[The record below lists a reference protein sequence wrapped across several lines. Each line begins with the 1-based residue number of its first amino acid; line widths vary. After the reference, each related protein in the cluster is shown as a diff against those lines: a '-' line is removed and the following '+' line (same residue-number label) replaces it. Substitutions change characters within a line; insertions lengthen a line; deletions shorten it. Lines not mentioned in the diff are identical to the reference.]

1 MAEIYINGEPHTV
14 EDGQMIIE
22 VTDQLGIDVP
32 RFCYHRKLSVAA
44 NCRMCLVEVEK
55 MRKPVPACATPI
67 SDGMHVHT
75 HSDTAV
81 EARRGIMEFLLINH
95 PLDCPICDQGGECD
109 LQDLAMAHGSS
120 HSRYLEDKRARDDE
134 DLGPLIETEMTR
146 CIHCTRCVRFGEEVG
161 GMMELGATFRGEEM
175 EIGTYVGRTVES
187 ELSGNMI
194 DLCPVGALTSKPY
207 RYKARVW
214 EMKRHDSICPHCS
227 VGCNLE
233 IEEVAGEVKRTLPV
247 TNEAVN
253 EEWLCDKGRYSYEA
267 VHHNRLEQPHI
278 FRDGEWRPVSWEAA
292 FDAALKGLRSV
303 GKDLAGV
310 VAPTATLEEQWLT
323 QHLVRGLGGTD
334 VDHRLGLTDAD
345 FDDHIGDA
353 TPLLGQPLAALED
366 VDAAIVIGGN
376 PRKDQPL
383 ANHRLHKAVKKGAR
397 VSALNPAA
405 YPKNF
410 AHFQDLIHAPGHG
423 APALAAL
430 AAEVARAAGNE
441 APANLAGADAAA
453 AGLDTEALK
462 AAAESLAAG
471 ERVAVLVGTQAQEHP
486 QAAELIG
493 LAHQVAQLAG
503 ARFGYLAAYGNS
515 VGGWAMGAVPHR
527 GPGGDKAARGRAAS
541 AFLGDATR
549 AGYVVVGADPLVE
562 AGDPAAAR
570 AAFEEAACR
579 LVITSHWSQTAEE
592 ADVVLPMAAYPE
604 NEGSLLSGEGRLQDL
619 RPAAKPVG
627 EARPAWKILRVL
639 AHSLGVPGSEFVEV
653 AEIRRQVEAAIG
665 RAGIAVGAEPA
676 APGLQPEPAA
686 RSGEG
691 LVRIP
696 SRHIYHDDL
705 FVRNAPPLQEQ
716 FGELVAAMHPDTAA
730 EYGLHE
736 FAEARFEGP
745 DGGSE
750 WLPVRLDG
758 GVPRG
763 AVWIPQGEDAAALG
777 PVFAYLKVA
786 SVAAN
791 RPAEP
796 AAVQQAEG

>member
-81 EARRGIMEFLLINH
+81 DARRGIMEFLLINH

-120 HSRYLEDKRARDDE
+120 HSRYLEDKRSVDDA

-146 CIHCTRCVRFGEEVG
+146 CIHCTRCVRFGAEVG

-214 EMKRHDSICPHCS
+214 EMQRHQSVCPHCS

-233 IEEVAGEVKRTLPV
+233 IEEVRGEVKRALPV

-267 VHHNRLEQPHI
+267 VHHNRVTQPHV
-278 FRDGEWRPVSWEAA
+278 FRAGEWQAVSWEAA
-292 FDAALKGLRSV
+292 FDAALSGLRSV

-334 VDHRLGLTDAD
+334 VDHRLGLADAD
-345 FDDHIGDA
+345 FDQQIGDA
-353 TPLLGQPLAALED
+353 TPLLGQPLAELED

-410 AHFQDLIHAPGHG
+410 RHFHDLVHAPGAD
-423 APALAAL
+423 APAVAAL
-430 AAEVARAAGNE
+430 AAAVAKAAGAE
-441 APANLAGADAAA
+441 APANAGGADAAA
-453 AGLDTEALK
+453 AGLDADAV
-462 AAAESLAAG
+462 AAVAESLAGG

-486 QAAELIG
+486 QAAELIA
-493 LAHQVAQLAG
+493 LIHQVAELAG

-527 GPGGDKAARGRAAS
+527 GPGGDKAGKGRPAS
-541 AFLGDATR
+541 AFLGAEGR
-549 AGYVVVGADPLVE
+549 AGYLVVGADPLVE
-562 AGDPAAAR
+562 AADPVAAR
-570 AAFEEAACR
+570 AAFEAAGCR
-579 LVITSHWSQTAEE
+579 VVLTSHWSQTAEE

-604 NEGSLLSGEGRLQDL
+604 NEGSLLSGEGRLQSL
-619 RPAAKPVG
+619 NPAAKPLG

-639 AHSLGVPGSEFVEV
+639 AHTLGVPGSEFVEV
-653 AEIRRQVEAAIG
+653 AEIRQQAEAAIA
-665 RAGIAVGAEPA
+665 RAGIAVGAAPA
-676 APGLQPEPAA
+676 KPGLTPEPEG
-686 RSGEG
+686 RSGAG
-691 LVRIP
+691 LLRLP
-696 SRHIYHDDL
+696 ARHIYHDDL
-705 FVRNAPPLQEQ
+705 FVRNAPALQEQ
-716 FGELVAAMHPDTAA
+716 FGGLVAVMHPDTAA
-730 EYGLHE
+730 DHGLRE
-736 FAEARFEGP
+736 FAEARFEGA
-745 DGGSE
+745 GGAE
-750 WLPVRLDG
+750 WLPVHLDA
-758 GVPRG
+758 GVPEG
-763 AVWIPQGEDAAALG
+763 AVWIPQGEDAAGLG
-777 PVFAYLKVA
+777 AAFGYLRVA
-786 SVAAN
+786 SAAAT

-796 AAVQQAEG
+796 AAVQSAEG

>member
-1 MAEIYINGEPHTV
+1 MAEIYINGESYNV
-14 EDGQMIIE
+14 DDGQMIIE

-55 MRKPVPACATPI
+55 MRKPVPACATPV

-81 EARRGIMEFLLINH
+81 DGRRGIMEFLLINH

-120 HSRYLEDKRARDDE
+120 HSRYLEDKRSVE
-134 DLGPLIETEMTR
+134 DANIGPLIETEMTR

-214 EMKRHDSICPHCS
+214 EMRRHDSVCPHCS

-233 IEEVAGEVKRTLPV
+233 IEEVQGEVKRTLPV
-247 TNEAVN
+247 TNEAIN

-267 VHHNRLEQPHI
+267 VHHNRVERPHI
-278 FRDGEWRPVSWEAA
+278 FRGGQWQAVSWEAA
-292 FDAALKGLRSV
+292 FDVALNGLRSV

-334 VDHRLGLTDAD
+334 VDHRLGLADSD
-345 FDDHIGDA
+345 FDAHIEDA
-353 TPLLGQPLAALED
+353 TPLLGQPLAELED
-366 VDAAIVIGGN
+366 LDAAIVIGGN

-383 ANHRLHKAVKKGAR
+383 ANHRLRKAVRKGAQ

-410 AHFQDLIHAPGHG
+410 RYYHDLIHGPGQD
-423 APALAAL
+423 APAVAAL
-430 AAEVARAAGNE
+430 AAEVAGAAGSE
-441 APANLAGADAAA
+441 VPANVAGVDAAS
-453 AGLDTEALK
+453 AGLTAAVVQAVAQAL
-462 AAAESLAAG
+462 ARG

-493 LAHQVAQLAG
+493 LAHQVAALAG

-527 GPGGDKAARGRAAS
+527 GPGGDRVARGQPAS
-541 AFLGDATR
+541 AFLGEGGR

-562 AGDPAAAR
+562 GADPVAAR
-570 AAFEEAACR
+570 HAFEKAACR
-579 LVITSHWSQTAEE
+579 VVVTTHWSQTAEE

-604 NEGSLLSGEGRLQDL
+604 NEGSLLSGEGRLQGIH
-619 RPAAKPVG
+619 PAAEPVG

-639 AHSLGVPGSEFVEV
+639 GHSLGVPGSEFVEV
-653 AEIRRQVEAAIG
+653 AEIRQQAETAIA
-665 RAGIAVGAEPA
+665 RAGLTSGGAPA
-676 APGLQPEPAA
+676 DPRVTPEPASSA
-686 RSGEG
+686 GEG
-691 LVRIP
+691 LVRLP
-696 SRHIYHDDL
+696 ARHIYHDDL
-705 FVRNAPPLQEQ
+705 FVRNAPSLQEQ
-716 FGELVAAMHPDTAA
+716 FGGMVATMHPDTAA
-730 EYGLHE
+730 DLGLRE
-736 FAEARFEGP
+736 FTEVRFEGVH
-745 DGGSE
+745 GGAE
-750 WLPVRLDG
+750 WLPVHLDSA
-758 GVPRG
+758 VPEG
-763 AVWIPQGEDAAALG
+763 AVWIPQGEDSADLGPAFGRLRVGDVAAAR
-777 PVFAYLKVA
+777 PV
-786 SVAAN
+786 
-791 RPAEP
+791 EP
-796 AAVQQAEG
+796 AAVQSAKG